1 LLVRLRPTGIRL
13 AERRRVGES
22 RSRSVAVPVV
32 VDRPVVVTF
41 NATLLQRLGMSQGE
55 LDEMARGGSGALEG
69 REAALLQLVR
79 QALSEPATVSAE
91 HVEPLRR
98 LGWMDGD
105 ILDAVMHGAAL
116 MGSSLVHRA
125 FAR

>member
-1 LLVRLRPTGIRL
+1 MSHPTLSFPLLTAIRY
-13 AERRRVGES
+13 
-22 RSRSVAVPVV
+22 VAAQLSCHTAC
-32 VDRPVVVTF
+32 VTF
-41 NATLLQRLGMSQGE
+41 NATLLQRLGVSQGE

-91 HVEPLRR
+91 HVESLRR